1 MHQILHK
8 IGFAICHQ
16 LPDRSFFING
26 EQLPLCS
33 RCTGIYLGIFITLT
47 FYFFTRFIRH
57 KKPSYPPHLIIG
69 VISIIFVLLL
79 VFNAISPLFNIPT
92 NNILRF
98 ITGIFFGISIPLFLI
113 PAINYSPKSSHDHE
127 RIINTKEYLILVG
140 VCFLCILAVI
150 AGIDF
155 IMLTIAYL
163 SITGL
168 LLFILLVNTA
178 IIALVLENMKRV
190 KTMPYYYSLLA
201 GSLVTG
207 LELFMFSY
215 LHIGVI
221 ENLMH

>member
-1 MHQILHK
+1 MLQILHK

-16 LPDRSFFING
+16 LPERSFFVGG

-57 KKPSYPPHLIIG
+57 KKPSCPPHIIIG

-79 VFNAISPLFNIPT
+79 VFNALSPLFNIPT

-98 ITGIFFGISIPLFLI
+98 ITGIFFGMSLPLFLI
-113 PAINYSPKSSHDHE
+113 PAINYSPKSSHDQE

-140 VCFLCILAVI
+140 VCLLSILAVI
-150 AGIDF
+150 AGIDI
-155 IMLTIAYL
+155 IMLAISYL
-163 SITGL
+163 SIAGL

-178 IIALVLENMKRV
+178 IISLLLESMKRI

-207 LELFMFSY
+207 LELYLFSY

-221 ENLMH
+221 EKLMH